1 MNKKTMVERIN
12 KKAEEQKKKDPK
24 GFKAMS
30 KPMKSD
36 PYPVGPRKGGK

>member
-1 MNKKTMVERIN
+1 MVERIN

-36 PYPVGPRKGGK
+36 PYPAGPRRGGK